1 MPESFRI
8 DVAESVLGDLRQR
21 LTHARL
27 PRPISGGGWRYGA
40 DPGFM
45 RALCDYWRDDYDWR
59 RHEAVLNG
67 WPQGKARI
75 GGLGIHFLHARSS
88 NPEALPLMVTH
99 GWPGSVYEF
108 YKIIEPLREPQNFG
122 GDAADAFHVVCP
134 SLPGF
139 GWSDAPRE
147 PGWDVRNIA
156 AALTALMH
164 SLGYARYGVQ
174 GGDLGSLVSSY
185 AGILDPDGVCG
196 AHLNLVFSSGTDDVE
211 DAREHG
217 VVAGPVAFV
226 PDYIDS
232 MCCAQTLGRAPDS
245 FGYALNDSPAGL
257 AALIVH
263 AFQQWCDHDGDLQ
276 AAVDVDELLTNIMI
290 YWVTESMPSS
300 LRLFW
305 EMLASGRFG
314 PPETRVE
321 VPTGAAQFR
330 DICMPRREWAERH
343 YNIVHWNEFQSGGHF
358 AALEQPEALVADIRE
373 FFRPLR

>member
-1 MPESFRI
+1 MPGSGLETSSVNPHDIKTVQVHAFHATEVDAVVPRI
-8 DVAESVLGDLRQR
+8 VDGFVKRMTAANSTEIMIDQMIAELILRQE
-21 LTHARL
+21 T
-27 PRPISGGGWRYGA
+27 GA
-40 DPGFM
+40 LECDQVVRRDVTGRHHGALF
-45 RALCDYWRDDYDWR
+45 RADRTVAAAAAGDGR
-59 RHEAVLNG
+59 AA
-67 WPQGKARI
+67 KAEV
-75 GGLGIHFLHARSS
+75 H
-88 NPEALPLMVTH
+88 P
-99 GWPGSVYEF
+99 
-108 YKIIEPLREPQNFG
+108 
-122 GDAADAFHVVCP
+122 AA
-134 SLPGF
+134 
-139 GWSDAPRE
+139 DAPRE
-147 PGWDVRNIA
+147 PGWDVRNVA

-232 MCCAQTLGRAPDS
+232 ICCAQILGRAPDS

-257 AALIVH
+257 AALVVH
-263 AFQQWCDHDGDLQ
+263 AFQQWRDHDGDLQ

-330 DICMPRREWAERH
+330 DICMPQREWAERH
-343 YNIVHWNEFQSGGHF
+343 YNIVHWNEFQTGGHF
-358 AALEQPEALVADIRE
+358 AGLEQPEALVADIRE